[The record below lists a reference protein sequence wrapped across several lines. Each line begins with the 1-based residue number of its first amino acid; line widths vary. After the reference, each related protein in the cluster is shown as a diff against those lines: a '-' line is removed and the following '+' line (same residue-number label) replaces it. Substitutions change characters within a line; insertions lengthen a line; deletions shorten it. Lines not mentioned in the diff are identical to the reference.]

1 MSKLSFL
8 TVQSI
13 ITWANESALLHDVM
27 FLGGSRSLP
36 YIFKGKAYHYFK
48 YTDRE
53 YELVMV
59 SDRDLES
66 YR

>member
-1 MSKLSFL
+1 MKKLSFL

-13 ITWANESALLHDVM
+13 IQWASNQDVL

-36 YIFKGKAYHYFK
+36 YVLKDKAYHYFK
-48 YTDRE
+48 LTERE

-59 SDRDLES
+59 SDRDLEA